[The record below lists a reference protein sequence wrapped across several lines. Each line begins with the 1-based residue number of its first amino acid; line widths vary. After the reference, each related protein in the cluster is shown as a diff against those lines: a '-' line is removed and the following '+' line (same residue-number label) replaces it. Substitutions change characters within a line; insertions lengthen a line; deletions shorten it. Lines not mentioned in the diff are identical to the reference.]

1 MKPVQHQRR
10 QDGAAGGFTLVEL
23 LVVIAIVGVLASL
36 LLPVL
41 GRARALAR
49 QTECAGRLRQWM
61 LAQTLYADDHDG
73 RIARESFEPNGVSLN
88 TWGEVT
94 HPFAR
99 DVWYNALAVQ
109 MGVPRAAEYGLSSV
123 RPGFYHR
130 ARIFHCPQATFPRRR
145 LEDPAVFFSLA
156 MNSKLIMRPHT
167 TVRLT
172 QVLRPTATVAFL
184 ENRLPDDAPAAPD
197 QAQDYQ
203 LGQPSAY
210 ASRFAARHRGRGNLA
225 FLDGHLEA
233 RRGPEIITNGMAVY
247 PQDRLVWTVDPDTNP
262 NTE

>member
-1 MKPVQHQRR
+1 MRR
-10 QDGAAGGFTLVEL
+10 SRAATHGRLARGLTLVEL

-36 LLPVL
+36 LLPAL

-61 LAQTLYADDHDG
+61 LAQGLYATDHDD

-88 TWGEVT
+88 TWGDVT

-109 MGVPRAAEYGLSSV
+109 MGVPRAAEYGLHAV
-123 RPGFYHR
+123 RPGFYGR
-130 ARIFHCPQATFPRRR
+130 GRIFHCPQARFPARR
-145 LEDPAVFFSLA
+145 LDDPTVFFSLA
-156 MNSKLIMRPHT
+156 MNSKLIMWPHA
-167 TVRLT
+167 TVRIT
-172 QVLRPTATVAFL
+172 QALRPAATVSFL
-184 ENRLPDDAPAAPD
+184 ENRLPDEPMAAPD
-197 QAQDYQ
+197 QAIVE

-210 ASRFAARHRGRGNLA
+210 ANRFVARHRGRGNLV

-233 RRGPEIITNGMAVY
+233 RRGPEIVTNGMAHFPPRDVI
-247 PQDRLVWTVDPDTNP
+247 WTADPDTNP
-262 NTE
+262 NLD